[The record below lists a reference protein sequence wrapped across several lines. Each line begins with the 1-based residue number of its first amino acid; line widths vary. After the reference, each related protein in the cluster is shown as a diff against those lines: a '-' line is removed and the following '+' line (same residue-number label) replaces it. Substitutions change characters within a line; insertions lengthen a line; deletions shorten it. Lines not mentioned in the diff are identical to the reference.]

1 MKDEILHNFKI
12 FFSNN
17 SIKTEHDFSR
27 INWCFYV
34 LTSLKENNPVT
45 RLADAD
51 YKDLDD
57 G

>member
-1 MKDEILHNFKI
+1 MKDEILHNF
-12 FFSNN
+12 
-17 SIKTEHDFSR
+17 KTEHDFSR